1 MYSTKKLSLLALMAI
16 APIFANGQR
25 VEVTPPQGND
35 ICTFSSMNLNKI
47 TGYKEGGANVN
58 ADKTCFGHDIV
69 MKDTLYKSGVGV
81 HAASKALI
89 HVNGAT
95 RFVANLG
102 IVDEAS
108 DRPDHGIVNYV
119 ISFYKNKQKMTIKQG
134 VIDRR
139 DKSSV
144 KLDLKLKGY
153 DYLELD
159 LQTGNVNWADQAAW
173 ANAYFV
179 YEGAKP
185 KTVTEKE
192 LYGKEEEEVII
203 DLPKVGKDGAEI
215 IPLSSLDISKASCGW
230 GENHKDKSV
239 GNNPLKISGKTFSS
253 GVGTHAPAQMII
265 KLNGAVTR
273 FFSYIGID
281 DEVDAD
287 ASTRKAG
294 IARYRVYLKGEDGNE
309 VLQKEGVIRYNDN
322 EPDSVDVDCNGW
334 KYLFLEVYEHEGG
347 NDSDHADWA
356 NAYFEYHEQNST
368 RPVIVPTELFQSKL
382 ACADALF
389 AQPGVRFMHKIRTI
403 DSGTKVHVENL
414 PEGLVWNAKR
424 NLVEGIVKE
433 EGKYQYNVIAET
445 DGERKDEP
453 ISLTVSSK
461 LQQPVPFMGWLSWNV
476 VEGNISEEVVKQ
488 TADAFI
494 NQGLLDAGY
503 NYLCI
508 DDLWHA
514 DNREAGTGKP
524 LPDARKFPNG
534 MKVCADYAHSK
545 GLKFGIYSDAAD
557 KTCAGRFGSYG
568 YETIDAKQY
577 AEWGVDLLK
586 YDYCGAPSDAQSAED
601 RYKAMGD
608 ALKASGRN
616 ILFYMCE
623 WGAREP
629 WKWGANTGATC
640 WRCTYDTRD
649 GWDSKGGGIGVIQSI
664 NGMKDIWAYSGPNRF
679 NDADMMCVGIH
690 GTGKSSNA
698 WIEKPGMTQDE
709 YSSQFAL
716 WCMWSSPLTLSFDLC
731 KPITAE
737 DLSIITNEELIALD
751 QDRMGQQAE
760 LIEENNN
767 FIVFAKDL
775 ENGDVAISVTNLS
788 DNAADYT
795 FNFNKIP
802 ALDAQTTYQVRDL
815 WKKQHV
821 GECTETYKTHVASHA
836 TQVFRLSQNATG
848 IAEATMD
855 NFKVNMKKGQL
866 DIDMPNSNGLSKRVL
881 VSDLSGRVVSSTT
894 STADH
899 LKLTVNGAKGVHII
913 NVICAGQSK
922 SMKVTL

>member
-1 MYSTKKLSLLALMAI
+1 MYSTKKSTLAALMALMPLYSN
-16 APIFANGQR
+16 AQQAT
-25 VEVTPPQGND
+25 VTPPQGDN
-35 ICTFSSMNLNKI
+35 ICLFSSMKLNKI

-102 IVDEAS
+102 IVDEAAN
-108 DRPDHGIVNYV
+108 RPDHGIVDYV
-119 ISFYKNKQKMTIKQG
+119 ISYYKNKKKTLIKKG

-139 DKSSV
+139 DTSSL
-144 KLDLKLKGY
+144 KLDLDLTGY

-159 LQTGNVNWADQAAW
+159 LQTGKVNWADQAAW

-179 YEGAKP
+179 YEGKAP
-185 KTVTEKE
+185 KTISEKE
-192 LYGKEEEEVII
+192 LYGSETEDIVVN
-203 DLPKVGKDGAEI
+203 LPEVGKDGAEI
-215 IPLSSLDISKASCGW
+215 IPLSSLEITNGTCGW
-230 GENHKDKSV
+230 GSNAKDQSV
-239 GNNPLKISGKTFSS
+239 GHNPIKISGTTFTS
-253 GVGTHAPAQMII
+253 GVGTHAPSQMIV

-287 ASTRKAG
+287 ASTRNAG
-294 IARYRVYLKGEDGNE
+294 IARYRVYLKSEDGTE
-309 VLQKEGVIRYNDN
+309 RLEKEGVIRHDD
-322 EPDSVDVDCNGW
+322 EKPDSVDVDCNGW
-334 KYLFLEVYEHEGG
+334 KYLFLEVQADEGG

-368 RPVIVPTELFQSKL
+368 RPAIVPTEMFQSKL
-382 ACADALF
+382 ACATVLF
-389 AQPGVRFMHKIRTI
+389 SQPGVRYMHKVRTV
-403 DSGTKVHVENL
+403 DADAKVHAENL
-414 PEGLVWNAKR
+414 PEGLVWNSKR
-424 NLVEGIVKE
+424 NLVEGIVKN
-433 EGKYQYNVIAET
+433 EGKYTYDIVVET
-445 DGERKDEP
+445 DGTTKTEP
-453 ISLTVSSK
+453 ISLTVSSQ

-476 VEGNISEEVVKQ
+476 VEGDISEQIVKK
-488 TADAFI
+488 TADAFVS
-494 NQGLLDAGY
+494 QGLLDAGY

-545 GLKFGIYSDAAD
+545 GLKFGIYSDAAE
-557 KTCAGRFGSYG
+557 KTCAGRYGSYG
-568 YETIDAKQY
+568 YETIDANQY

-586 YDYCGAPSDAQSAED
+586 YDYCGAPSDAKCAED

-649 GWDSKGGGIGVIQSI
+649 GWDSKGGAIGVIQSI
-664 NGMKDIWAYSGPNRF
+664 AGLKDIWAYSGPNRF

-698 WIEKPGMTQDE
+698 RIEKPGMTQDE
-709 YSSQFAL
+709 YRSQFAL

-731 KPITAE
+731 KPISDD

-760 LIEENNN
+760 LIEERDN

-775 ENGDVAISVTNLS
+775 ENGDVAISVTNTG
-788 DNAADYT
+788 DRAANYT
-795 FNFNKIP
+795 FDFDKIS
-802 ALDAQTTYQVRDL
+802 ALNAETTYQVRDL
-815 WKKQHV
+815 WKKEHV
-821 GECTETYKTHVASHA
+821 GECKGTYPTHVGSHA
-836 TQVFRLSQNATG
+836 TRIFRLSQNATG
-848 IAEATMD
+848 IAENSMD
-855 NFKVNMKKGQL
+855 EFKVNKSNGNL
-866 DIDMPNSNGLSKRVL
+866 SLSIPNANGLSKRVL
-881 VSDLSGRVVSSTT
+881 LSDLTGRVVSSTT
-894 STADH
+894 STANE
-899 LKLTVNGAKGVHII
+899 LQLSTNGAKGVHII
-913 NVICAGQSK
+913 NVVCAGQSK
-922 SMKVTL
+922 SIKVTL